1 MAGQLRPLDPPIRRR
16 DFARGAR
23 RVVVLGCFRCPQ
35 FLTPPPVVGFPIVVS
50 APQCPDPTEEE
61 RKEMYACCTK
71 AVSVLTYVETELLPH
86 IGEPCY
92 DLCDDTIT
100 AWRLLAFSQA
110 QARRFV
116 GGGRRRLP
124 CCACAIGDAGC
135 DGVIVAA
142 F

>member
-1 MAGQLRPLDPPIRRR
+1 
-16 DFARGAR
+16 
-23 RVVVLGCFRCPQ
+23 
-35 FLTPPPVVGFPIVVS
+35 
-50 APQCPDPTEEE
+50 
-61 RKEMYACCTK
+61 MYACCTK

-135 DGVIVAA
+135 GGVIVAA
-142 F
+142 FLVVLVCGKCERASVAPCPLHPPLLTLSGLFFVTWRRRLRFGAR